1 MTTFQLLALGF
12 LVVTVLAA
20 YGKELLPVIRRYLPA
35 RTPAVRPVPVPV
47 APTPTAT
54 NCVNDMITVADMRD
68 RLRALGCT
76 EGVEACTYLLKV
88 LVEFK
93 YPQG

>member
-12 LVVTVLAA
+12 LGVTLVAA
-20 YGKELLPVIRRYLPA
+20 YGKEILAALQKYAAARPA
-35 RTPAVRPVPVPV
+35 TPRPTPAPAA
-47 APTPTAT
+47 APAAT
-54 NCVNDMITVADMRD
+54 NCVNDMIIVADMRD
-68 RLRALGCT
+68 RLRAIGCT
-76 EGVEACTYLLKV
+76 EGVDACTYLLKV

>member
-12 LVVTVLAA
+12 LGVTVLAA
-20 YGKELLPVIRRYLPA
+20 YGKELLPVIQRYLPK
-35 RTPAVRPVPVPV
+35 RTPVVRPVPAPV
-47 APTPTAT
+47 EPTVTAT

-76 EGVEACTYLLKV
+76 EGVDACTYLLKV